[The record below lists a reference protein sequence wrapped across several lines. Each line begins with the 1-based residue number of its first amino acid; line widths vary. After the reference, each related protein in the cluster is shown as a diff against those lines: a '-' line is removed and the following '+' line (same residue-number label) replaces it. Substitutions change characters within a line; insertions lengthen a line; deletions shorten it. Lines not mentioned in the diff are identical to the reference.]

1 MDALYLARSETDVPV
16 SPSELNANAWLLNC
30 ENGTVDL
37 RNGELLRHRLADLF
51 TKMALVDYGP
61 QANAHA
67 FTKFL
72 KRILPSEALWR
83 FVQRVVGYAAT
94 GEVSEEVFVILHGVG
109 ANGKSTLVNAIMD
122 ALGDYAKEAAPD
134 LLLVKRSSHPTQPA
148 DLFGARFV
156 ASDETD
162 EGRRLAE
169 GLVKK
174 LTGRGPRP
182 YKGSPDAT

>member
-1 MDALYLARSETDVPV
+1 MIRP
-16 SPSELNANAWLLNC
+16 
-30 ENGTVDL
+30 
-37 RNGELLRHRLADLF
+37 
-51 TKMALVDYGP
+51 P

-72 KRILPSEALWR
+72 EQILPSEALRR

-94 GEVSEEVFVILHGVG
+94 GEEVSEEVFAILHGVG
-109 ANGKSTLVNAIMD
+109 ANGKTTLVNVIMET
-122 ALGDYAKEAAPD
+122 LGDYAKQAAPY
-134 LLLVKRSSHPTQPA
+134 LLLVKCSSHRTQPA

-169 GLVKK
+169 RLAKQ

-182 YKGSPDAT
+182 HKGSPDAT